1 MKNRLKVI
9 LAEKNLTAKKLS
21 EITNIS
27 QSTISKYL
35 NGKSEMKISTLVKIC
50 DALSIGIEQIFHQ

>member
-35 NGKSEMKISTLVKIC
+35 NGKSEMKISTLMKIC
-50 DALSIGIEQIFHQ
+50 DALSIEIEQIFNK

>member
-9 LAEKNLTAKKLS
+9 LAEKNLTAQKLS

-27 QSTISKYL
+27 QSTISKFL
-35 NGKSEMKISTLVKIC
+35 NGKSEMKISTLLKIC
-50 DALSIGIEQIFHQ
+50 DALSVEIEQIFNK

>member
-1 MKNRLKVI
+1 METRLKVL
-9 LAEKNLTAKKLS
+9 LAERNLTAKKLS

-50 DALSIGIEQIFHQ
+50 NALSIEITQLFQK

>member
-35 NGKSEMKISTLVKIC
+35 NGKSEMKISTLMKIC
-50 DALSIGIEQIFHQ
+50 DALSIKIEQIFNK

>member
-21 EITNIS
+21 EMTNIS

-50 DALSIGIEQIFHQ
+50 NALSIEIEQIFNQ

>member
-27 QSTISKYL
+27 QSTISNFL
-35 NGKSEMKISTLVKIC
+35 NGKSEMKISTIVKIC
-50 DALSIGIEQIFHQ
+50 NALSIGIEQIFGK

>member
-21 EITNIS
+21 ELTNIS
-27 QSTISKYL
+27 QSTISNFL
-35 NGKSEMKISTLVKIC
+35 NGKSEMKISTIAKIC
-50 DALSIGIEQIFHQ
+50 KSLSIEIEQILGK

>member
-1 MKNRLKVI
+1 LETRLKVL
-9 LAEKNLTAKKLS
+9 LAERNLTAKKLS

-50 DALSIGIEQIFHQ
+50 NALSIEITQLFQK

>member
-21 EITNIS
+21 EITHIS
-27 QSTISKYL
+27 QSTISNFL
-35 NGKSEMKISTLVKIC
+35 NGKSEMKISTIVKIC
-50 DALSIGIEQIFHQ
+50 NALSIEIEQIFNK

>member
-21 EITNIS
+21 EITHIS
-27 QSTISKYL
+27 QSTISNFL
-35 NGKSEMKISTLVKIC
+35 NEKSEMKISTIIKIC
-50 DALSIGIEQIFHQ
+50 NALSIEIEQIFSK